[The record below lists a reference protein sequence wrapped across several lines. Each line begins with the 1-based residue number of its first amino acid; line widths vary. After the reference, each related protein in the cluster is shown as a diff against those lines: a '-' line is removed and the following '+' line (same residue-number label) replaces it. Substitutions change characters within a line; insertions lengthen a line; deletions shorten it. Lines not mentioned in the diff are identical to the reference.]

1 MFGRSPDYATAEDA
15 IVRVTASDVRRR
27 LLQHYGEYGA
37 ASRIR
42 IELPPGTYIPE
53 FHYGGAKP
61 RMRRGAIVAL
71 TLLLAA
77 IGLWEL
83 RAIVFPSEAILPWS
97 VFFSGPLPTTV
108 VTSDTD
114 LVEVQD
120 LTGVNVLLSDY
131 ANQKYVP
138 NLDSLD
144 APTRR
149 LCLRLRGDHCASVDT
164 AIALLISGL
173 ARAYSQD
180 VHARAARS
188 LTLSDFQSDDNFI
201 LLGSPRSNP
210 WSALFDEQLD
220 FTFDYDGA
228 LKREVVRNKHP
239 RSNEAPLYVPTALGW
254 ETGQAFAI
262 VAFLSNPNQKG
273 HVLLLAG
280 SNAEGTQS
288 AANFVADLP
297 LLARTLE
304 HNAIP
309 AAGPAQSFEALLHL
323 RTLAGSPRGF
333 EILAFHRLPQK

>member
-1 MFGRSPDYATAEDA
+1 M
-15 IVRVTASDVRRR
+15 VC
-27 LLQHYGEYGA
+27 
-37 ASRIR
+37 
-42 IELPPGTYIPE
+42 
-53 FHYGGAKP
+53 
-61 RMRRGAIVAL
+61 
-71 TLLLAA
+71 
-77 IGLWEL
+77 
-83 RAIVFPSEAILPWS
+83 
-97 VFFSGPLPTTV
+97 FFSAPFQTTV

-120 LTGVNVLLSDY
+120 LTGVNVPLSDY

-144 APTRR
+144 LETRQ

-173 ARAYSQD
+173 ARSYSQN
-180 VHARAARS
+180 VRARAARS

-201 LLGSPRSNP
+201 FLGSPRSNP
-210 WSALFDEQLD
+210 WSSLFEDQLD
-220 FTFDYDGA
+220 FTFDYDRA
-228 LKREVVRNKHP
+228 MKREVIHNKHP
-239 RSNEAPLYVPTALGW
+239 RSGEAPLYVPTALGW

-262 VAFLSNPNQKG
+262 VAFLANPNQKG

-297 LLARTLE
+297 LLASTLE
-304 HNAIP
+304 RNGIAP
-309 AAGPAQSFEALLHL
+309 NGPAQPFEALLRL